1 MEKVLISACL
11 IGDNTKYDGKNNYVK
26 DVEKLFPLCDLIIVC
41 PEVMGG
47 LKTPRAP
54 NEIKD
59 NKVINIKGTDVS
71 KFFHNGA
78 SLVSYIAKENKV
90 KYAVLKEN
98 SPSCGV
104 NKVYDGTFQNNLK
117 KGQGVTTQILLK
129 QGIKVFNEKE
139 IDKLVEILSNH

>member
-11 IGDNTKYDGKNNYVK
+11 IGENTKYNGKNNYVK

-54 NEIKD
+54 SEIKD

-104 NKVYDGTFQNNLK
+104 HHIYDGTFSNNLIKGNGITTQELIK
-117 KGQGVTTQILLK
+117 KGIQ
-129 QGIKVFNEKE
+129 VFSEKE
-139 IDKLVEILSNH
+139 IDKLIEILKN

>member
-1 MEKVLISACL
+1 M
-11 IGDNTKYDGKNNYVK
+11 
-26 DVEKLFPLCDLIIVC
+26 F
-41 PEVMGG
+41 
-47 LKTPRAP
+47 
-54 NEIKD
+54 
-59 NKVINIKGTDVS
+59 
-71 KFFHNGA
+71 
-78 SLVSYIAKENKV
+78 AKENKV

-104 NKVYDGTFQNNLK
+104 NKIYDGTFQNNLK

>member
-26 DVEKLFPLCDLIIVC
+26 DVEKLFPICDLIIVC

-54 NEIKD
+54 SEIKD